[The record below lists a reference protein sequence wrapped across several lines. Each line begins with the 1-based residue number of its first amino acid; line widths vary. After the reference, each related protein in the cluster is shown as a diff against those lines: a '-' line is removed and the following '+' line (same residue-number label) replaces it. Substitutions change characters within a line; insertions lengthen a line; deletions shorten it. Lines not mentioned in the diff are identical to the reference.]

1 MYLLKN
7 ADFTYSNVEAIFS
20 TFAGTQTLNF
30 KVKTKSLKYFIY
42 VI

>member
-7 ADFTYSNVEAIFS
+7 ADFTYSNVEA
-20 TFAGTQTLNF
+20 GTQTLNF
-30 KVKTKSLKYFIY
+30 KVKAKLLKYLIY